1 MKINYHGR
9 TFAGVSNTP
18 NGQVSGQTIFAY
30 SQDGE
35 MLSATYS
42 GGSIKNGH
50 MTGLVHEDSSLYFAY
65 HHLDTDGR
73 LKSGYCHSTPEV
85 LPDGRIRL
93 HEQWE
98 WTHGGE
104 GKGESV
110 VEEKDEGQG

>member
-1 MKINYHGR
+1 
-9 TFAGVSNTP
+9 
-18 NGQVSGQTIFAY
+18 
-30 SQDGE
+30 
-35 MLSATYS
+35 
-42 GGSIKNGH
+42 